1 MAHVKSNTDI
11 FHSLPNVTPVTVDYT
26 SVDAL
31 AEVLK
36 RHLVDTIIS
45 TMKISSDESSKAQLN
60 LIEAAEKSGTVKRFA
75 PSEFGIDNME
85 AHEM

>member
-1 MAHVKSNTDI
+1 MAHIKSNTDI
-11 FHSLPNVTPVTVDYT
+11 FNNLPNVTVATVDYT
-26 SVDAL
+26 SVNAV
-31 AEVLK
+31 AEILK
-36 RHLVDTIIS
+36 RHLIDTVIS
-45 TMKISSDESSKAQLN
+45 AMKIGGEESSKAQLN